1 MGASVTHGKRLA
13 RERTRYHD
21 GNEGEENIP
30 IEGDCHFPSYSTV
43 EEAVCICE
51 RHGVPRD
58 SWPIYYDLR
67 GEIVLDDVSDKCQR
81 LQQHLGVLDSEIL
94 ASNWFLKHVWEWVSN
109 GYVFYVDE

>member
-21 GNEGEENIP
+21 GSEEDENVA
-30 IEGDCHFPSYSTV
+30 IEGDCHFPSYGTV
-43 EEAVCICE
+43 EEADCICE

-67 GEIVLDDVSDKCQR
+67 GEIVLDDVSDKCQPY
-81 LQQHLGVLDSEIL
+81 SNTS
-94 ASNWFLKHVWEWVSN
+94 ASSIARSSPPTGSSSTSGN
-109 GYVFYVDE
+109 G